1 MPGIVVFF
9 ISLLVVSA
17 AVGFSDAGP
26 IADFAQILF
35 AIVGVLFVISLAL
48 SVGSY
53 YGEKRSR

>member
-1 MPGIVVFF
+1 MPGVILFF
-9 ISLLVVSA
+9 ISMLVISA

-35 AIVGVLFVISLAL
+35 AIIGVLFVISLAL

-53 YGEKRSR
+53 YGEKHIR